1 MIQSCAHGVK
11 QQIRGKR
18 LKEESEMIVDGTA
31 DDELRLGSGEAEQE
45 VRRDGSIPSSDVG
58 PLTSTSPFLL
68 AQEAQIYNTA
78 CDAAVRI
85 SKSIA
90 SFLAVS

>member
-1 MIQSCAHGVK
+1 
-11 QQIRGKR
+11 
-18 LKEESEMIVDGTA
+18 MIVDGTA

-45 VRRDGSIPSSDVG
+45 VRCDGSIPSPINVG
-58 PLTSTSPFLL
+58 PLTSTSPLLL
-68 AQEAQIYNTA
+68 AQEAQIYSTA